1 MGIYRPKQETPYPLE
16 DACMPEADD
25 YPKDDT
31 QPETLDDTT
40 PEHSKKENI
49 DKIKYDSDDIIPP
62 GVW

>member
-1 MGIYRPKQETPYPLE
+1 
-16 DACMPEADD
+16 MPEADD

-49 DKIKYDSDDIIPP
+49 DKIKYDSNDIIPP
-62 GVW
+62 SVW